1 MTSLYTV
8 RTDRTAAVP
17 DGPSGADNFLLDWE
31 PGSSAASIECKPDFF
46 DGWRPTRAAADL
58 LVFAAAAYC
67 ADKTT
72 RRAAAQDAWT
82 RDVGVVV
89 PVDPAADFDGD
100 GFARALGFLTG
111 DRWTVGTYAATSEPL
126 AVLPELPPSLVPL
139 VDVDAVSL
147 FSGGLD
153 SLCGVIDLL
162 EDNPGLRLGLA
173 AYYDSGQATPKQIEL
188 HRRLEQHYGKE
199 RVVLRRLWLRPT
211 PPGAGRA
218 NPAPK
223 STESTTRSR
232 SVLFLAAALALA
244 SSVGPDVPV
253 YVPENGYIALNV
265 PLTRARTGSA
275 STRTTHPHYLA
286 LLHDAAAA
294 SGVPNRLLNPCELK
308 TKGEM
313 LRDSRNQD
321 LLRELA
327 PITVSCSHPEAARWQ
342 KRDEGNCGYCFPCLI
357 RRASLAAVGWDNE
370 PYPWDALSDAS
381 LIEDTREKRG
391 ADLRAVVNAVF
402 ADRPD
407 SDLFRNAPLSAGRHH
422 DYLSVWR
429 RGNAEL
435 RSWIEAGAQGDLAA
449 LVARL
454 P

>member
-1 MTSLYTV
+1 MTLYTV
-8 RTDRTAAVP
+8 RTDTAADVA
-17 DGPSGADNFLLDWE
+17 DGPAGTDSFVLDWE
-31 PGSSAASIECKPDFF
+31 PGSAAASIECKPDFF
-46 DGWRPTRAAADL
+46 EGWRPTRAAADL
-58 LVFAAAAYC
+58 LVLAAAAYC

-72 RRAAAQDAWT
+72 ARAAAVDAWT
-82 RDVGVVV
+82 RDIGVVI
-89 PVDPAADFDGD
+89 PVEPTSAFDEP

-111 DRWTVGTYAATSEPL
+111 DRWTVGRYAATSGPL
-126 AVLPELPPSLVPL
+126 AVLPEFSPPLVPF

-153 SLCGVIDLL
+153 SLCGVIDIL
-162 EDNPGLRLGLA
+162 EGDPRLRLGLA
-173 AYYDSGQATPKQIEL
+173 AYYDSGQATPKQIDL

-199 RVVLRRLWLRPT
+199 RVVLRRLWLRPA
-211 PPGAGRA
+211 PAGPRQPH
-218 NPAPK
+218 PAPPPV
-223 STESTTRSR
+223 ESTTRSR

-286 LLHDAAAA
+286 LLHAAASA
-294 SGVPNRLLNPCELK
+294 SGVPNPLVNPYELK
-308 TKGEM
+308 TKGDM
-313 LRDSRNQD
+313 LRDSRNQS

-327 PITVSCSHPEAARWQ
+327 PSTVSCSHPEAARWQ
-342 KRDEGNCGYCFPCLI
+342 ERDEGNCGYCFPCLI
-357 RRASLAAVGWDNE
+357 RRASLAAVGWNNE

-381 LIEDTREKRG
+381 LVQETDESRG

-402 ADRPD
+402 AERPD
-407 SDLFRNAPLSAGRHH
+407 SDLFRNAPLPVGRHR

-435 RSWIEAGAQGDLAA
+435 RSWIEAGAQGALAA
-449 LVARL
+449 VVARL
-454 P
+454 Q